1 MTLEDFNAMCP
12 NTLMETLGI
21 VYTYWDGECLS
32 AEMEVTPGH
41 HQPYGTLHGGAS
53 AALAE
58 SVGSAL
64 SWALVD
70 QETEVAVGVEI
81 NANHVRPVRKGIIK
95 AEARILYKGSS
106 IHVVDIRISEANG
119 KLVAVSRLT
128 NKIIRK

>member
-12 NTLMETLGI
+12 GTLMGTLGI
-21 VYTYWDGECLS
+21 VYTAWDGECLH

-41 HQPYGTLHGGAS
+41 HQPYGTLHGGATV
-53 AALAE
+53 ALAE

-70 QETEVAVGVEI
+70 RNEEVAVGVEI
-81 NANHVRPVRKGIIK
+81 NANHVRPIRQGKVR
-95 AEARILYKGSS
+95 AEARLLYRGSS
-106 IHVVDIRISEANG
+106 IHVVDIRISDEAG
-119 KLVAVSRLT
+119 RLIAVSRLT